1 MIGRYA
7 RMTSSG
13 SRRRTRRTL
22 GPVFV
27 VSLMTVVA
35 PPAAHAGEFG
45 LIIDDSARFPCADNV
60 SRSLN
65 ACTSDAVETELRAYF
80 KEGKKPT
87 IEAVRYFL
95 DRCAVHPAGNAEHGK
110 LRKAMIALL
119 TDESVSNTE
128 GLYDIIS
135 CFPYRS
141 MRSAIEA
148 ELKKAHS
155 ETIRQRLAKAMSFV
169 RAR

>member
-1 MIGRYA
+1 MMGKTA
-7 RMTSSG
+7 RRKTDG
-13 SRRRTRRTL
+13 TRGCDRAIFWAVL
-22 GPVFV
+22 A

-45 LIIDDSARFPCADNV
+45 LVIDDAAPFPCTDNV

-65 ACTSDAVETELRAYF
+65 TCTSDAVETELRAYF
-80 KEGKKPT
+80 KEGKRPT

-95 DRCAVHPAGNAEHGK
+95 DRCAVHPAGKTEHEK

-141 MRSAIEA
+141 MRSAINA
-148 ELKKAHS
+148 ELKKEHS

-169 RAR
+169 RVR